1 MGSKEAHEHNS
12 KIPATILVMNKQG
25 EFRCLHDRI
34 EIEDCS
40 VYCYDCDN
48 EDMTDSEVTELL
60 INDSDKEWMYE
71 EER

>member
-1 MGSKEAHEHNS
+1 MS
-12 KIPATILVMNKQG
+12 ITVRYQPQFLVMNKQG

-60 INDSDKEWMYE
+60 INDSDKEWRYEYE
-71 EER
+71 ENRYR

>member
-1 MGSKEAHEHNS
+1 MNS
-12 KIPATILVMNKQG
+12 QG

-48 EDMTDSEVTELL
+48 EDMTDNEATEIL